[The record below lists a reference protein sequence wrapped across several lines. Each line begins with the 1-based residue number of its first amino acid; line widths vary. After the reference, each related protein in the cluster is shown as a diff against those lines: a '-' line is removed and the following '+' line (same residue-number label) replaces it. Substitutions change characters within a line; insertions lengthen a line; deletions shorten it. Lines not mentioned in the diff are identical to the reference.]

1 MSAADTIPL
10 VADSLPGARP
20 QLRSGVLTPLE
31 SLSQSIANIAPTL
44 TPALNVT
51 VVAGLAGR
59 SSWLAYLVATIA
71 MLFVAANINALA
83 KRHTLSGSFFIY
95 IGRTLGP
102 FAGVMAGWSMIAA
115 YLLTAVAVIFSIGI
129 FLGNVLTEIGVAAL
143 APPAWLL
150 AIVFTALVG
159 AAAYRDIKFSSR
171 IGLVLEGVSIA
182 VIIAIIAVVAAK
194 HGTVVDPAQTTPANL
209 SFSGVMSALTFAVF
223 SFVGFESSATLAKET
238 ADPQRN
244 VPRAIMLSAALV
256 GLFFVVTTY
265 LMVLGMD
272 GDAETIGKSSSPFG
286 EVTAHAGIPWAAAI
300 VYAGAMISGFAC
312 ALASINAASRLIF
325 SMGRFRMFGA
335 AISAVHDSHRT
346 PHRAVALAAVVCLAI
361 VLVGL
366 QILHL
371 APLDAFGDAGTVAT
385 FGFLVVYLLVCIVA
399 PMDLARH
406 GDLKPINILYSVVGV
421 CLMLFVIWGSLYPVP
436 DYPLNLLPYI
446 FAAYMLIGAAWFLY
460 LKRTAPEELLNIEHD
475 LEEG

>member
-10 VADSLPGARP
+10 TAADLPNAPAR
-20 QLRSGVLTPLE
+20 LRSGILTPFE
-31 SLSQSIANIAPTL
+31 CLSQSIANIAPTL

-59 SSWLAYLVATIA
+59 SSWLAYLVATVA

-102 FAGVMAGWSMIAA
+102 FAGAMAGWSMIAA
-115 YLLTAVAVIFSIGI
+115 YLLTAVAVIFAIGI
-129 FLGNVLTEIGVAAL
+129 FLGNVLTEIGFAAL
-143 APPAWLL
+143 SPPAWLL
-150 AIVFTALVG
+150 AIAFTGLVG

-171 IGLVLEGVSIA
+171 IGLVLEGISIA
-182 VIIAIIAVVAAK
+182 VIIAIIAVVTVR
-194 HGTVVDPAQTTPANL
+194 HGTVVDLSQTTPANL
-209 SFSGVMSALTFAVF
+209 SLGGVMSALTFAVF

-238 ADPQRN
+238 ANPKRN

-256 GLFFVVTTY
+256 GLFFVATTY

-272 GDAETIGKSSSPFG
+272 GDADAIGKSSSPFADL
-286 EVTAHAGIPWAAAI
+286 TTHAGMPWAATT
-300 VYAGAMISGFAC
+300 VYAGALVSGFAC

-325 SMGRFRMFGA
+325 SMGRFRVFGA
-335 AISAVHDSHRT
+335 SISAIHGSHRT
-346 PHRAVALAAVVCLAI
+346 PHRAVALAAVACIVI

-366 QILHL
+366 QVLRL
-371 APLDAFGDAGTVAT
+371 SPLDAFGDAGTVAT
-385 FGFLVVYLLVCIVA
+385 FGFLIVYILVCIVA
-399 PMDLARH
+399 PMDLAKH
-406 GDLKPINILYSVVGV
+406 GELKPVNILNSALGIG
-421 CLMLFVIWGSLYPVP
+421 LMLFVIWGSLYPVP

-446 FAAYMLIGAAWFLY
+446 FAAYMLIGAAWFY
-460 LKRTAPEELLNIEHD
+460 HLKRTAPEQLANIEHD
-475 LEEG
+475 LEG